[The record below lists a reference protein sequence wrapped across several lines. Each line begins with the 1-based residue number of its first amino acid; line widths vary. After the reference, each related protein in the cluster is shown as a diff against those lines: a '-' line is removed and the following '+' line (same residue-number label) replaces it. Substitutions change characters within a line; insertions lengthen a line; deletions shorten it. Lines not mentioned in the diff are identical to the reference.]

1 MTGQVDLN
9 GIAWSRVDWDKLVQ
23 EREDW
28 HTIVKKKIKVRVTKM
43 GGIRSLTDKLLILF

>member
-1 MTGQVDLN
+1 VDLN
-9 GIAWSRVDWDKLVQ
+9 GITWNHVDWNEMAQ

-28 HTIVKKKIKVRVTKM
+28 HALVKKHVNIRVTKM